1 MNLDKLLSL
10 DRLHEIIKYIALN
23 GFYENYIFHF
33 GNALR
38 EFESLL
44 HA

>member
-1 MNLDKLLSL
+1 MNLNKLLSL
-10 DRLHEIIKYIALN
+10 LGKRLD
-23 GFYENYIFHF
+23 ENQILHF

-44 HA
+44 HT